1 MVIHP
6 NVPRS
11 NLLWQPWLRQL
22 MAVVLVGSVGMVPTT
37 VCVAQTVATQSAK
50 SVTNAASYSY
60 TEPTGGK
67 FGGTTNQLTQSLVDP
82 LGQITGCNGELL
94 SDYSGFS
101 VGVYEASAS
110 GLDLA
115 GLTPLTSTEVP
126 DVPGNGIPPG
136 FAPNR
141 QNSNPYFIQN
151 DGRYNF
157 LLDESRGQLAVG
169 KAYILVI
176 NTPPNSNYAQRRIK
190 LVITGRNGNTA
201 SYTATS
207 LDGKAL
213 NTTDGQTSVNGTLN
227 VQDAEQTGLS
237 LAVVNVSASTCD
249 AQEIQ
254 ITKSGDRVTA
264 QPGDTVIYRLSVRNL
279 ASAPLNHLSIA
290 DTLPLGFGFIA
301 GSVRGELAGNPVNVQ
316 ATATGATMTLAAP
329 GVNLLS
335 SQTNPDQ
342 VLNIAY
348 ATRVTPDAMRGT
360 GVNLAI
366 ATAHR
371 TDNRQ
376 LVKDGPASHRLR
388 IRNGI
393 LSDCGTIIGRV
404 FVDKNFD
411 GEQQSGEPGV
421 PNAVI
426 FMDDGNRITTDANGL
441 FSVANVLAGH
451 RTGVLDLTSLPGYTL
466 APNLYFNER
475 NSQSRLV
482 NLAPGG
488 LVRMNFAVTPAF
500 QGRQKK

>member
-1 MVIHP
+1 MIMVIYP
-6 NVPRS
+6 GFLKIRS
-11 NLLWQPWLRQL
+11 SRPLWQRRLT
-22 MAVVLVGSVGMVPTT
+22 AIVLLSSVNLSPAL
-37 VCVAQTVATQSAK
+37 AQTVAKPAAK
-50 SVTNAASYSY
+50 SITNAASYRY
-60 TEPTGGK
+60 TDPTGGG

-101 VGVYEASAS
+101 VGVYEVATS

-115 GLTPLTSTEVP
+115 GLTPLTPTEVP

-136 FAPNR
+136 AAPNG
-141 QNSNPYFIQN
+141 QNSNPYFIQA
-151 DGRYNF
+151 DGKYNF
-157 LLDESRGQLAVG
+157 ILDESRDQLAVG

-201 SYTATS
+201 AYTATS

-227 VQDAEQTGLS
+227 IQDAEKIGLS
-237 LAVVNVSASTCD
+237 LAVVNVAASTCD

-254 ITKSGDRVTA
+254 ITKSGDRATA

-279 ASAPLNHLSIA
+279 ASTALNNLSIA
-290 DTLPLGFGFIA
+290 DTLPRGFGLIA
-301 GSVRGELAGNPVNVQ
+301 GSARGELAGNRVNVQ
-316 ATATGATMTLAAP
+316 ATVTGSTITFTAP
-329 GVNLLS
+329 GINLLAS
-335 SQTNPDQ
+335 KTNPDQ

-348 ATRVTPDAMRGT
+348 AARVTPDAIRGS

-371 TDNRQ
+371 TDNQQ

-404 FVDKNFD
+404 FIDKNFD
-411 GEQQSGEPGV
+411 GEQQPGEPGV

-451 RTGVLDLTSLPGYTL
+451 RTGVLDLTALPGYTL

-500 QGRQKK
+500 QGGQKK

>member
-1 MVIHP
+1 MRKHWIGQLTAV
-6 NVPRS
+6 
-11 NLLWQPWLRQL
+11 LL
-22 MAVVLVGSVGMVPTT
+22 ASGVGVLPAALSR
-37 VCVAQTVATQSAK
+37 AQTRANPTAK
-50 SVTNAASYSY
+50 SITNAASYSY
-60 TEPTGGK
+60 IEPAGSK
-67 FGGTTNQLTQSLVDP
+67 FGGTTNQLTQSLIDP
-82 LGQITGCNGELL
+82 LGQINGCNGELL

-101 VGVYEASAS
+101 VGVYEVAAS

-115 GLTPLTSTEVP
+115 GLTPLTQTEVP

-136 FAPNR
+136 FSPNR
-141 QNSNPYFIQN
+141 QNSNPYFIQS
-151 DGRYNF
+151 DGKYNF
-157 LLDESRGQLAVG
+157 LLDDSRGQLAVG

-190 LVITGRNGNTA
+190 LVITGRNGNIA
-201 SYTATS
+201 AYTATS
-207 LDGKAL
+207 LDGKSL
-213 NTTDGQTSVNGTLN
+213 NTTDSQTSVNGTLN
-227 VQDAEQTGLS
+227 IQDAEKTGLS

-254 ITKSGDRVTA
+254 ITKSGDRATA

-279 ASAPLNHLSIA
+279 ASATLNNLSIA

-301 GSVRGELAGNPVNVQ
+301 GSARGELAGNSVNVQ
-316 ATATGATMTLAAP
+316 ATTTGSTITFAAP
-329 GVNLLS
+329 SINLLS
-335 SQTNPDQ
+335 SKTNPDQ

-348 ATRVTPDAMRGT
+348 AARVTPDAIRGS
-360 GVNLAI
+360 GVNSAI

-371 TDNRQ
+371 TDNQQ

-411 GEQQSGEPGV
+411 GEQQPGEPGV

-482 NLAPGG
+482 NIAPGG
-488 LVRMNFAVTPAF
+488 LARMNFAVTPAF
-500 QGRQKK
+500 QGGQKK